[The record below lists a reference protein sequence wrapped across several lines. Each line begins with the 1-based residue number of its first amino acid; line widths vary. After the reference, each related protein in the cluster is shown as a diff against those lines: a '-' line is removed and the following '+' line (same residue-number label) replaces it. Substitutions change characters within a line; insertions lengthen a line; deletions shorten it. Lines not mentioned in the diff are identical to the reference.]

1 MNKTLVSAFLAWV
14 AAALLGLVSIDV
26 ARATESTV
34 HYDWLTQ
41 GEVSGRLEL
50 TVHDDGERRAHFE
63 FNDRGRGPDLN
74 ERYWVGDDG
83 LIERF
88 EAQGTAYMGAP
99 VDERFVHEGGV
110 AQWESELES
119 GRVEDELDA
128 FYLANDGTPEQTAA
142 LARALLRAPEG
153 KLKLWPSGTA
163 GIERVARETVTRD
176 EETRQVDLFAITGL
190 GFGPSYV
197 WLDGERELF
206 ALSNRWMGLTPAGW
220 NDVLPQLAERQQAA
234 KQAHWTR
241 LASRLTHAMSEA
253 FCLKN
258 FAVLDVDAG
267 RIASGQTVRVEAGIV
282 VAVGADKAIDCR
294 GLASIDGQGRT
305 LMPGLWD
312 MHVHIG
318 IEDGPLHIAAG
329 VTTVRDLANDH
340 DDLMAAIEQFDRGDA
355 IGPDVHRAGFIDA
368 KSPYSAPTGNLAA
381 SLDEAMGFI
390 DTLDDQ
396 GYPQVKIYSSI
407 PTDWV
412 APMANEIHR
421 RGMKLSGHIP
431 TGMSAAEAVRAGFD
445 EIQHINMVFL
455 NFLAGPEDD
464 TRTPL
469 RFTRVAEHG
478 ADLDPDSP
486 EVTEFIELLDAEDT
500 VVDPTV
506 SIFDN
511 MFRHRS
517 GEISPSYVAI
527 ADHLPPNVR
536 RGMLAGRM
544 DINDENAAR
553 YAASAEAL
561 LAMVRKLF
569 EAGIPLVAGTD
580 ALPGFTLH
588 RELEL
593 YAEAGIPNADVLR
606 IATINAARVAGESHR
621 VGRIAPGY
629 AADLIALDGDPLDNI
644 STVRDVAMTLK
655 GKRMYR
661 PAELHRALGIEPFAD
676 PVALPAR
683 DHE

>member
-14 AAALLGLVSIDV
+14 AAATFGVVSINV

-74 ERYWVGDDG
+74 ERYRIGDDG

-88 EAQGTAYMGAP
+88 KVQGTAYMGAP

-110 AQWESELES
+110 AQWKSELES

-128 FYLANDGTPEQTAA
+128 VYLANDGTPEQTAA

-153 KLKLWPSGTA
+153 KLRLWPSGTA
-163 GIERVARETVTRD
+163 SIERVARETVTRG
-176 EETRQVDLFAITGL
+176 EETRQVNLFAITGL
-190 GFGPSYV
+190 GFGPNYV
-197 WLDGERELF
+197 WLDGKRELF
-206 ALSNRWMGLTPAGW
+206 ALSTSWMGLTPAGW
-220 NDVLPQLAERQQAA
+220 NAILPQLAERQQAA
-234 KQAHWTR
+234 KQAHWAH
-241 LASRLTHAMSEA
+241 LASRLTHAMPAA

-267 RIASGQTVRVEAGIV
+267 RIASGQTVRVEDGIV
-282 VAVGADKAIDCR
+282 AAVGADKAIDCR

-318 IEDGPLHIAAG
+318 IDDGPLHIAAG

-340 DDLMAAIEQFDRGDA
+340 DDLMAAIEQFESGDA

-381 SLDEAMGFI
+381 SLDDAMGFI
-390 DTLDDQ
+390 EILDQQ

-412 APMANEIHR
+412 DPMAVEIHR

-469 RFTRVAEHG
+469 RFSLVAEHG
-478 ADLDPDSP
+478 GGLDLDSS
-486 EVTEFIELLDAEDT
+486 EVAEFIELLDARDT

-517 GEISPSYVAI
+517 GEISPSYAAI

-544 DINDENAAR
+544 DIDDENAAR
-553 YAASAEAL
+553 YAASADAL
-561 LAMVRKLF
+561 LAMIRKLF

-593 YAEAGIPNADVLR
+593 YVEAGIPNADVLR

-629 AADLIALDGDPLDNI
+629 AADLIALDGDPLDDI
-644 STVRDVAMTLK
+644 SAVRDVAMTLQ

-683 DHE
+683 HRE